1 MDGSASKVAMVH
13 VRSYAPRA
21 EAHSHAFHQ
30 MVLPLVGSLDLEIGD
45 RGGRVSGRTGALVP
59 SGERHAFAAATRN
72 EFLVLDLPLAVVAE
86 ADAAEWV
93 DHLGHARFF
102 PVSRAA
108 ARLASWFADEVSTAG
123 TPPTVVAAFV
133 MLLLRAASAPVVR
146 SVPDTVRRALAFIEE
161 NGLEDARVSDVA
173 RAAGVSAGHL
183 HALFR
188 AHVGRTPRSLIAT
201 RRVEEAR
208 RLLAETELPIAE
220 VALRCG
226 FADQASLTH
235 AVRRDLG
242 TTPRG
247 LRRSHGGDRFC

>member
-1 MDGSASKVAMVH
+1 MDGSASGVAMVH
-13 VRSYAPRA
+13 VRSYAPSA
-21 EAHSHAFHQ
+21 EAHSHVFHQ
-30 MVLPLVGSLDLEIGD
+30 LVLPLVGSLDLEIGN

-59 SGERHAFAAATRN
+59 SGERHAFAATAKN
-72 EFLVLDLPLAVVAE
+72 EFLVLDLPLAAVAH
-86 ADAAEWV
+86 ADAAEWL

-108 ARLASWFADEVSTAG
+108 ARLASWFADEVSAVG
-123 TPPTVVAAFV
+123 APPALVAAFV
-133 MLLLRAASAPVVR
+133 PLLLRAASMPVVR
-146 SVPDTVRRALAFIEE
+146 SVPHTVQRALAFIEE
-161 NGLEDARVSDVA
+161 NGLEEVCVSDVA

-188 AHVGRTPRSLIAT
+188 AYVGRTPGSLIAT

-226 FADQASLTH
+226 FADQTSLTH
-235 AVRRDLG
+235 AVRRELG

-247 LRRSHGGDRFC
+247 LRRPQS